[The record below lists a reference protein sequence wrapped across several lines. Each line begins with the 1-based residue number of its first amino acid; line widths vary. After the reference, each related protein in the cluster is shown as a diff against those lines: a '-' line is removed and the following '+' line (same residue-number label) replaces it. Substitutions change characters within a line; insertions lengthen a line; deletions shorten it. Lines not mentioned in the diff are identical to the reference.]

1 MEAVLGG
8 PAGPGPP
15 GLRFSPRCGRILK
28 VVFFSSGQSFYV
40 QVSGVGGWEGLVFLF
55 FSLLEIFSEFVLFYL
70 FVFLAV
76 LYK

>member
-1 MEAVLGG
+1 MSGDV
-8 PAGPGPP
+8 
-15 GLRFSPRCGRILK
+15 RDWFS
-28 VVFFSSGQSFYV
+28 F
-40 QVSGVGGWEGLVFLF
+40 F